1 MPHFRVDD
9 ALHSHPKARQ
19 AGLEAMGLW
28 NMCGSYC
35 MGYLTD
41 GFVPEWYVKSWPK
54 GPALA
59 KRLVAAKL
67 WYPATK
73 DDEKGWQFHEF
84 TGPGRND
91 SREQIEESRKKW
103 RDKKAGQRKDSPPV
117 SPGDTSGDTQGE
129 PSGDSLRVTRDP
141 TQPNPTKNSGYV
153 QTPPHQ
159 SNAHDRK
166 TGAEVARRKFELIP
180 SESSELA
187 KRIVVAYSDSLDTP
201 IDANTGREIAQVVD
215 RCVQAGQSPEA
226 IAAGMDLWAKS
237 DSFAPS
243 QIPKYVTKAAAGRRR
258 NGVGKPTLKA
268 AETQQ
273 LADEIIAEMEIP

>member
-59 KRLVAAKL
+59 KRLVAVKL

-91 SREQIEESRKKW
+91 SREQIEELRKKW
-103 RDKKAGQRKDSPPV
+103 RDKKAGQRGDSPGDSLGV
-117 SPGDTSGDTQGE
+117 SPGDTDSGNTRKSAENRGTKRNTSEVQSAVHSNIQAPNGTG
-129 PSGDSLRVTRDP
+129 SHAAKRVGQNASTCGDS
-141 TQPNPTKNSGYV
+141 QMSQG
-153 QTPPHQ
+153 TPQGTP
-159 SNAHDRK
+159 SW
-166 TGAEVARRKFELIP
+166 IP
-180 SESSELA
+180 YA
-187 KRIVVAYSDSLDTP
+187 
-201 IDANTGREIAQVVD
+201 
-215 RCVQAGQSPEA
+215 
-226 IAAGMDLWAKS
+226 
-237 DSFAPS
+237 
-243 QIPKYVTKAAAGRRR
+243 
-258 NGVGKPTLKA
+258 
-268 AETQQ
+268 
-273 LADEIIAEMEIP
+273 